1 MHTFLFE
8 GHKTTMTEDQPSSS
22 FQNIFT
28 PLLDKFV
35 KLSAFYIR
43 FCKDSK
49 KLTTLSFNHVTPKRG
64 LTLYAVFRYDWHGL
78 DLLPITVSRYV
89 EKTNIEF

>member
-1 MHTFLFE
+1 MMHTFLFE

-49 KLTTLSFNHVTPKRG
+49 NEQPYRFVTQKRG
-64 LTLYAVFRYDWHGL
+64 RTLY
-78 DLLPITVSRYV
+78 
-89 EKTNIEF
+89 